1 MARPKS
7 ATHDIKRD
15 AILDIAAQCF
25 ADRSYPAASM
35 NEIATACGTSKARL
49 YHYYD
54 SKEAILFDLM
64 DRYTQRLLSLI
75 ALTDATAQ
83 RRNLDDRAA
92 LHELIRA
99 FLQEY
104 ESSATRHVAGVRV
117 ELGTRT
123 IFNLLGPLSNPA
135 GVKRQ
140 LVGVYARKW
149 VAPLA
154 ETLGRLGSIRAW
166 VVHGADGL
174 DEITTTGATHVAEF
188 KDGKVHEFDIT
199 PADAGLPQAKPQ
211 DLKGGTPAENAA
223 TMQALLKGANG
234 PIRDVVLFNAAA
246 VLVIADAAPD
256 LKAGVV
262 QAALAIDSGKAAAAL
277 AALVDISNRSGA

>member
-83 RRNLDDRAA
+83 RQNLDDRAA

-104 ESSATRHVAGVRV
+104 ESSATRHVA
-117 ELGTRT
+117 
-123 IFNLLGPLSNPA
+123 LLNDTQFLSDVPDDH
-135 GVKRQ
+135 
-140 LVGVYARKW
+140 
-149 VAPLA
+149 
-154 ETLGRLGSIRAW
+154 LGS
-166 VVHGADGL
+166 
-174 DEITTTGATHVAEF
+174 
-188 KDGKVHEFDIT
+188 
-199 PADAGLPQAKPQ
+199 PAISPRELILNRQ
-211 DLKGGTPAENAA
+211 
-223 TMQALLKGANG
+223 
-234 PIRDVVLFNAAA
+234 RDVVAA
-246 VLVIADAAPD
+246 VTRALRRAYPDRLNASNQTAITMMLFGMINWTFTWLRPGGPISYVAFADEVIA
-256 LKAGVV
+256 LLEKG
-262 QAALAIDSGKAAAAL
+262 L
-277 AALVDISNRSGA
+277 N

>member
-104 ESSATRHVAGVRV
+104 ESSATRHVA
-117 ELGTRT
+117 
-123 IFNLLGPLSNPA
+123 LLNDTQFLSDVP
-135 GVKRQ
+135 
-140 LVGVYARKW
+140 
-149 VAPLA
+149 
-154 ETLGRLGSIRAW
+154 
-166 VVHGADGL
+166 
-174 DEITTTGATHVAEF
+174 DEH
-188 KDGKVHEFDIT
+188 
-199 PADAGLPQAKPQ
+199 L
-211 DLKGGTPAENAA
+211 GTPAISPRELILNR
-223 TMQALLKGANG
+223 Q
-234 PIRDVVLFNAAA
+234 RDVVAA
-246 VLVIADAAPD
+246 VTRALRRAYPDRLNASNQTAITMMLFGMINWTFTWLRPGGPISYVAFADEVIA
-256 LKAGVV
+256 LLEKGW
-262 QAALAIDSGKAAAAL
+262 
-277 AALVDISNRSGA
+277 N

>member
-7 ATHDIKRD
+7 ASHDIKRD

-35 NEIATACGTSKARL
+35 SEIATACGTSKARL

-104 ESSATRHVAGVRV
+104 ESSATRHVALLNDTQFLSDVPDPALGASAISPR
-117 ELGTRT
+117 EL
-123 IFNLLGPLSNPA
+123 ILN
-135 GVKRQ
+135 RQ
-140 LVGVYARKW
+140 
-149 VAPLA
+149 
-154 ETLGRLGSIRAW
+154 
-166 VVHGADGL
+166 
-174 DEITTTGATHVAEF
+174 
-188 KDGKVHEFDIT
+188 
-199 PADAGLPQAKPQ
+199 
-211 DLKGGTPAENAA
+211 
-223 TMQALLKGANG
+223 
-234 PIRDVVLFNAAA
+234 RDVVAA
-246 VLVIADAAPD
+246 VTRALRRAYPDRLNATNQTAITMMLFGMINWTFTWLRPGGPISYVAFADEVIN
-256 LKAGVV
+256 LLEKG
-262 QAALAIDSGKAAAAL
+262 L
-277 AALVDISNRSGA
+277 N

>member
-7 ATHDIKRD
+7 ASHDIKRD

-35 NEIATACGTSKARL
+35 SEIATACGTSKARL

-104 ESSATRHVAGVRV
+104 ESSATRHVALLNDTQFLSDVPDPALDASAISPR
-117 ELGTRT
+117 EL
-123 IFNLLGPLSNPA
+123 ILN
-135 GVKRQ
+135 RQ
-140 LVGVYARKW
+140 
-149 VAPLA
+149 
-154 ETLGRLGSIRAW
+154 
-166 VVHGADGL
+166 
-174 DEITTTGATHVAEF
+174 
-188 KDGKVHEFDIT
+188 
-199 PADAGLPQAKPQ
+199 
-211 DLKGGTPAENAA
+211 
-223 TMQALLKGANG
+223 
-234 PIRDVVLFNAAA
+234 RDVVAA
-246 VLVIADAAPD
+246 VTRALRRAYPDRLNATNQTAITMMLFGMINWTFTWLRPGGPISYVAFAEEVIN
-256 LKAGVV
+256 LLEKG
-262 QAALAIDSGKAAAAL
+262 L
-277 AALVDISNRSGA
+277 N

>member
-7 ATHDIKRD
+7 ATHDLKRD

-75 ALTDATAQ
+75 ALTEATAQ

-104 ESSATRHVAGVRV
+104 ESSATRHVA
-117 ELGTRT
+117 
-123 IFNLLGPLSNPA
+123 LLNDTQFLSDVPD
-135 GVKRQ
+135 
-140 LVGVYARKW
+140 
-149 VAPLA
+149 
-154 ETLGRLGSIRAW
+154 THLGSSAISPRE
-166 VVHGADGL
+166 L
-174 DEITTTGATHVAEF
+174 I
-188 KDGKVHEFDIT
+188 
-199 PADAGLPQAKPQ
+199 LNRQ
-211 DLKGGTPAENAA
+211 
-223 TMQALLKGANG
+223 
-234 PIRDVVLFNAAA
+234 RDVVAA
-246 VLVIADAAPD
+246 VTRALRRAYPGRLNASNQTAITMMLFGMINWTFTWLRPGGPISYVAFAEEVIA
-256 LKAGVV
+256 LLEKG
-262 QAALAIDSGKAAAAL
+262 L
-277 AALVDISNRSGA
+277 N